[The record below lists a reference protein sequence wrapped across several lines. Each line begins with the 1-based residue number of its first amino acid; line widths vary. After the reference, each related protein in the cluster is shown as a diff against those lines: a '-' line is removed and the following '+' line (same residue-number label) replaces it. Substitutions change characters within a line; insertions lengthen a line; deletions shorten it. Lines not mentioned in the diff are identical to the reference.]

1 MPVSD
6 RVADRSWCDSLQ
18 RLRLV
23 WLLTPFGARL
33 RNHAGERSSFGY
45 SMNLSQLLEYVLHP
59 QPYLHELTGSM
70 GPWFYLLLFGIIFC
84 ETGLVVTPF
93 LPGDSLLFAVGAL
106 AAGDS
111 SLSMTLL
118 FGPAD
123 AAAVI
128 GDAVNYAIGY
138 RLGPKVFK
146 YENSWFFNK
155 KHLLRAQA
163 FYEKYGSKTIIL
175 ARFVPIVRT
184 FAPFV
189 AGIGKMRY
197 ARFFLYNCVGAVA
210 WVAICLWSGY
220 FFGAMEWVKQNFE
233 VVVLAIVFVSVLPM
247 VVEFLLAWRQ
257 RGRSG
262 KGDPADTGK
271 LALES
276 VTSTRQAS

>member
-1 MPVSD
+1 
-6 RVADRSWCDSLQ
+6 
-18 RLRLV
+18 
-23 WLLTPFGARL
+23 
-33 RNHAGERSSFGY
+33 
-45 SMNLSQLLEYVLHP
+45 MNLHEVLDYVLHP
-59 QPYLHELTGSM
+59 QPHLEALTVSL

-106 AAGDS
+106 AADSHS
-111 SLSMTLL
+111 SLSLPLL
-118 FGPAD
+118 FGLLVV
-123 AAAVI
+123 AAVV
-128 GDAVNYAIGY
+128 GDAVNYALGY

-146 YENSWFFNK
+146 YEQSWFFNK

-210 WVAICLWSGY
+210 WVAICLESGY
-220 FFGAMEWVKQNFE
+220 LFGGLTWVKEHFE
-233 VVVLAIVFVSVLPM
+233 MVVLAIVFISVLPM
-247 VVEFLLAWRQ
+247 IVEFLLAWRQ
-257 RGRSG
+257 RSLLAKTMRAAENSPTESL
-262 KGDPADTGK
+262 PA
-271 LALES
+271 
-276 VTSTRQAS
+276 TRQAS

>member
-1 MPVSD
+1 MSI
-6 RVADRSWCDSLQ
+6 S
-18 RLRLV
+18 
-23 WLLTPFGARL
+23 
-33 RNHAGERSSFGY
+33 E
-45 SMNLSQLLEYVLHP
+45 LLEYFLHP
-59 QPYLHELTGSM
+59 QHHLHYLTAWM
-70 GPWFYLLLFGIIFC
+70 GPWFYLLLFAIIFC
-84 ETGLVVTPF
+84 ETGLVVTPI

-106 AAGDS
+106 AADSSS

-118 FGPAD
+118 FGLLV

-146 YENSWFFNK
+146 YEHSRLFNK

-189 AGIGKMRY
+189 AGIGEMRY
-197 ARFFLYNCVGAVA
+197 PRFFLYNCVGAVA

-220 FFGAMEWVKQNFE
+220 YFGGLPWVTAHFE
-233 VVVLAIVFVSVLPM
+233 LVVLAIVIISIMPM
-247 VVEFLLAWRQ
+247 VVELLLAWRQ
-257 RGRSG
+257 RAVLAKTVAVTQGIEKAPAKSL
-262 KGDPADTGK
+262 PAD
-271 LALES
+271 
-276 VTSTRQAS
+276 AS